1 MGITSIGIGS
11 GLDVESIISKLT
23 ALEKQPL
30 ATLIGKAAQINARM
44 SVVGQIK
51 SQVAALADAASKLA
65 LDASWTGKTL
75 TFSNSNAVTGTVT
88 SSASPTSFSV
98 EVQQLAKAQ
107 STASSAVAVDTAM
120 GTGTLNI
127 QLGSWNYTAVPPVF
141 TPGTGAA
148 VSVAIGAGEDTLTSI
163 ASKINSASAGVT
175 ATVLRDASGERLLVR
190 SNSTGEASGFRIQ
203 VTGDSDGIDTDS
215 NGLSRLGFDPNAGT
229 FGMAANAYQQAKN
242 TLATING
249 VSVTSANQTLADAIP
264 GVTLQFNDV
273 TTSAA
278 TVTVATDQAAV
289 RKNVQDF
296 IAAYNTL
303 SKTLADATKYDEQS
317 KTAGPLQGDSVILG
331 LQSTLR
337 SVLGSASTGS
347 TFSRLSDVGIQMQRG
362 GMLTLSGSKLD
373 DAMKDLDNL
382 KKLFTTDNGNALTNG
397 FGLKIKNFA
406 NGLLAADGAVT
417 NKTDALQ
424 SALKRNA
431 KDQDKVNLRAV
442 QMEKRL
448 RQQYGALDMQMGSLT
463 ALGSYM
469 NQQISQWNKSSSN

>member
-11 GLDVESIISKLT
+11 GLDVESIIGKLT

-30 ATLIGKAAQINARM
+30 STLVGKAAEINARM

-51 SQVAALADAASKLA
+51 SQVAALADAASKLSQ
-65 LDASWTGKTL
+65 ASAWTGKTL
-75 TFSNSNAVTGTVT
+75 NSSNSNAVTGTVT
-88 SSASPTSFSV
+88 SSAAPTSFSV

-127 QLGSWNYTAVPPVF
+127 QLGSWNYGAVPPVF
-141 TPGTGAA
+141 TPGAAGA
-148 VSVAIGAGEDTLTSI
+148 VSVTIGAGEDSLTSI
-163 ASKINSASAGVT
+163 ASKINGAKAGVT

-190 SNSTGEASGFRIQ
+190 SDKTGEVSGFRVQ
-203 VTGDSDGIDTDS
+203 VTGDSDGNDADS
-215 NGLSRLGFDPNAGT
+215 AGLSRLAFDPGAGS
-229 FGMAANAYQQAKN
+229 FGMAANAYQKAQN

-249 VSVTSANQTLADAIP
+249 VAVSSANQTLTDAIP

-278 TVTVATDQAAV
+278 TVTIDTDQAAI

-296 IAAYNTL
+296 IASYNALAKTL
-303 SKTLADATKYDEQS
+303 SEATKYDEQN
-317 KTAGPLQGDSVILG
+317 KAAGPLQGDSVVLG

-337 SVLGSASTGS
+337 SVLGSSSTGS

-362 GMLTLSGSKLD
+362 GMLTLSGSKF
-373 DAMKDLDNL
+373 DAAQKDLDNL
-382 KKLFTTDNGNALTNG
+382 QKLFTADNRNATTNG
-397 FGLKIKNFA
+397 FGLKLKDFA
-406 NGLLAADGAVT
+406 NGLLAAGGSVT

-431 KDQDKVNLRAV
+431 TEQDKVNLRAAQV
-442 QMEKRL
+442 EKRL
-448 RQQYGALDMQMGSLT
+448 RQQYSALDAQMGSLT
-463 ALGSYM
+463 ALNAYIG
-469 NQQISQWNKSSSN
+469 QQISQWNKSTG